1 MTAHRLIFARHA
13 RTAAN
18 VAKALDSK
26 PPGMPLDD
34 VGHAQAAALARRL
47 TAEPV
52 TAVYASRA
60 LRAQQTAA
68 PVAAAH
74 GLPVVA
80 LEGVHEVSC
89 GDLEG
94 NTDAVSRARFAEV
107 YQGWL
112 RGDLD
117 ARLPGGDSAL
127 DLRARFLPA
136 VESVLAGGTLVIVS
150 HGAAI
155 PLAVGAMLGEHT
167 MTRRVANTGVVI
179 VAGVP
184 GDWALEHWDA
194 AEPDDGDITVDMIG
208 NAAKPRP

>member
-1 MTAHRLIFARHA
+1 
-13 RTAAN
+13 
-18 VAKALDSK
+18 
-26 PPGMPLDD
+26 MPLDG
-34 VGHAQAAALARRL
+34 VGRAQAAALARRL
-47 TAEPV
+47 AAEPV

-74 GLPVVA
+74 ALPVVP
-80 LEGVHEVSC
+80 LDGVHEVSC

-94 NTDAVSRARFAEV
+94 NADAVSRARFAEV

-112 RGDLD
+112 RGELD

-127 DLRARFLPA
+127 DLRARFVPA
-136 VESVLAGGTLVIVS
+136 VESVLEGGTLVVVS

-167 MTRRVANTGVVI
+167 LTRRRRQHRRGDPCRRARRLG
-179 VAGVP
+179 AGALGRGRAGRRRHHRRHDRQRGAAALVRWPQTLP
-184 GDWALEHWDA
+184 G
-194 AEPDDGDITVDMIG
+194 
-208 NAAKPRP
+208 